1 DLDPSYKGKRP
12 PHDDAAVAQLARVRD
27 TLRAEFALLEVEGFE
42 GDDII
47 ATVTA
52 WSKRQTPPLRV
63 VIAGQDKDLLA
74 LLGENVNLLHIQ
86 SGNAWG
92 PAEVQAKFGVRPD
105 QMRDYLALVGDGSD
119 NIKGVPKVGAVNA
132 ARLLKEF
139 DSIQGILTA
148 LDETVDGEPKVK

>member
-1 DLDPSYKGKRP
+1 GNRP
-12 PHDDAAVAQLARVRD
+12 PHDDAAIAQLARVRD
-27 TLRAEFALLEVEGFE
+27 TLRAEFTLLEVAGFE

-92 PAEVQAKFGVRPD
+92 PAEVKAKFGVRPD

-119 NIKGVPKVGAVNA
+119 NIKGVPKIGAVNA
-132 ARLLKEF
+132 ARLLKELGTCH
-139 DSIQGILTA
+139 GIIEA
-148 LDETVDGEPKVK
+148 LDETGDDGEPK